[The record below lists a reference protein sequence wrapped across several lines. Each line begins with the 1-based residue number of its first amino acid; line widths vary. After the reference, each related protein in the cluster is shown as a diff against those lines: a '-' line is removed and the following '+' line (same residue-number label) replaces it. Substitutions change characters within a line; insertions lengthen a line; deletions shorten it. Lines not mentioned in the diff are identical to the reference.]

1 LFLDGAYFCGET
13 VSQVSAVINVADWF
27 DASPNV
33 AIHDGMTKIAQ
44 IKGTNDLRTCSKNSK
59 GEVHFIQTFK
69 LDELKQSQEL
79 LFNMDKSD
87 SKLNLYT
94 DFKTS
99 NGSVWFTYPKPTP
112 DELSQP
118 FGGLKSNKVLSVPTN
133 DL

>member
-1 LFLDGAYFCGET
+1 
-13 VSQVSAVINVADWF
+13 
-27 DASPNV
+27 
-33 AIHDGMTKIAQ
+33 
-44 IKGTNDLRTCSKNSK
+44 
-59 GEVHFIQTFK
+59 
-69 LDELKQSQEL
+69 
-79 LFNMDKSD
+79 MDKSD

-133 DL
+133 DLKWVTANSSTTDPLSFLSV